1 MKLALDQYALD
12 ARYIPE
18 PHVPESAMRSD
29 TCVESESA
37 KRAKESG
44 VRDRRYSIR
53 HPFAAQ
59 ADMLE
64 LKSGSRVS
72 GVTSDLSS
80 EDVSCVHAAPWRSA
94 PGSAQRSRT

>member
-37 KRAKESG
+37 KRA
-44 VRDRRYSIR
+44 
-53 HPFAAQ
+53 
-59 ADMLE
+59 
-64 LKSGSRVS
+64 
-72 GVTSDLSS
+72 
-80 EDVSCVHAAPWRSA
+80 
-94 PGSAQRSRT
+94 